1 MAHGYVSD
9 AVEQTVMDKPDC
21 EVVIDPDQLNREQAV
36 TLGQLGMVDDE
47 DAFTELQSSGRGD
60 PNDLGFIRF
69 HFTLQEAITMLRMMD
84 AIPSGNDDGDVIEDA
99 E

>member
-47 DAFTELQSSGRGD
+47 ASFTELQSSGRGD
-60 PNDLGFIRF
+60 PNDIGFVRF
-69 HFTLQEAITMLRMMD
+69 HFTIEEAVTMLRMMD
-84 AIPSGNDDGDVIEDA
+84 VIPSEDDGSVIED

>member
-47 DAFTELQSSGRGD
+47 AAFTELQSSGRGD
-60 PNDLGFIRF
+60 PNDIGFIRF
-69 HFTLQEAITMLRMMD
+69 HFTFQEAVTMLQLMD
-84 AIPSGNDDGDVIEDA
+84 VIPSENADSVIED

>member
-36 TLGQLGMVDDE
+36 TLGRLGMVDDE
-47 DAFTELQSSGRGD
+47 AAFTELQSSGRGD

-69 HFTLQEAITMLRMMD
+69 HFTLEEAVTMFQLMD
-84 AIPSGNDDGDVIEDA
+84 VIPSENADSVIED

>member
-47 DAFTELQSSGRGD
+47 AAFTELQSSGRGD
-60 PNDLGFIRF
+60 PNDIGFIRF
-69 HFTLQEAITMLRMMD
+69 HFTLQEAVTMLQLMD
-84 AIPSGNDDGDVIEDA
+84 VIPSENADSVIED